1 MQKSAVID
9 LGTNTFHLLIVA
21 PSESDTFLELCR
33 ERIFVKLAEEG
44 IERIGAAPFERG
56 LAAMRRFKTILDE
69 QEVKQLKAFGTAA
82 LRTASNA
89 GLFIQRIKEETNIEV
104 AIIDGDEEALL
115 IYQGVRQVVNFGVEK
130 GLIMDIGGG
139 SVEFILANQ
148 NGVIWAQ
155 SFPIGVAVLTRKFH
169 QEDPISETAITAL
182 HHFLDNIL
190 QPLHEI
196 LRQHNVDNLIG
207 ASGTFDVL
215 EATLVK
221 PTKKVLSSS
230 FPTHHFAPL
239 YKRLIHTSLEERFQM
254 SDIPDSRAELIITA
268 LILIQYIIDLTKAP
282 EIIVSSYAL
291 KEGAI
296 AQFNR

>member
-268 LILIQYIIDLTKAP
+268 LILILLLNLTVKDSLFQ
-282 EIIVSSYAL
+282 IFRLI
-291 KEGAI
+291 
-296 AQFNR
+296 

>member
-268 LILIQYIIDLTKAP
+268 LILIQYIIDLTKTP

>member
-268 LILIQYIIDLTKAP
+268 LILIQYIIDLTK
-282 EIIVSSYAL
+282 
-291 KEGAI
+291 
-296 AQFNR
+296 